1 MSDSEPN
8 QPEADVTET
17 AGVADEPANLKK
29 SDLKTD
35 GYRLAGV
42 SPVFLF
48 IEVAKKSIFP
58 LVATFLGTSG
68 GLQDRIFIG
77 IAVFFSLFSIIQ
89 YWFFHY
95 WLEEDRLVVKS
106 GIFFKSLRQVPYE
119 RIQNITTERG
129 ILHKLMN
136 VTTLQL
142 ESASGQKPE
151 ALIRVISNE
160 QAEYVHRFIA
170 DKSSYIE
177 QPDDNPDS
185 DESAAKP
192 EQSALFHMPP
202 KQVLRRGIIS
212 LKALLPIGILF
223 SFLFQNDALRE
234 QVTGFLMQFIGG
246 LHMELWTWQTWA
258 LYSGLWLIA
267 GIFVLLAI
275 SVVIAFLQFY
285 DFTLHKKGDRL
296 HIRTGLLTNR
306 QATVPIKRIQLIRI
320 QQSPLHKL
328 FGQVSIKME
337 TAGGVSE
344 NNAMSMHW
352 LAPLIPKNKVAEFLG
367 EIQPEMCW
375 PDIQW
380 QPIEPIARRRMF
392 KKMLLLLLVMMVPVA
407 FWLGWAALLMLVLVP
422 YCWWYAGRYVAV
434 AAYTRNR
441 QLVGSRLG
449 VFFHRL
455 QFVDIHK
462 IQNISWHQSPFD
474 RRYDMARLT
483 IDTAGSSQVSQPVQ
497 LFYVYDQ
504 SIQPIYDSLTRQVAD
519 SRFVW

>member
-1 MSDSEPN
+1 MSESEINKPDLN
-8 QPEADVTET
+8 K
-17 AGVADEPANLKK
+17 VAQGNAESEDLKK
-29 SDLKTD
+29 SDLKTQ

-106 GIFFKSLRQVPYE
+106 GILFKSLRQVPYE
-119 RIQNITTERG
+119 RIQNITTERS
-129 ILHKLMN
+129 ILHKLLN

-151 ALIRVISNE
+151 ALIRVISDE
-160 QAEYVHRFIA
+160 QANYVHRFIA
-170 DKSSYIE
+170 DKSSHIE
-177 QPDDNPDS
+177 QI
-185 DESAAKP
+185 DEQADTADGP
-192 EQSALFHMPP
+192 AQTAQGALFYMPP
-202 KQVLRRGIIS
+202 SQVLRRGVIS

-223 SFLFQNDALRE
+223 SFLFQNDALRS
-234 QVTGFLMQFIGG
+234 QVTNFLMQFIGG

-258 LYSGLWLIA
+258 LYGGLWLIA

-275 SVVIAFLQFY
+275 SIAIAFLQFY
-285 DFTLHKKGDRL
+285 DFTLDKKGDRL

-320 QQSPLHKL
+320 KQSPLHKL

-352 LAPLIPKNKVAEFLG
+352 LAPLIAKNKVAEFLD

-375 PDIQW
+375 QDIEW

-392 KKMLLLLLVMMVPVA
+392 KKMLLLLLVLMVPAA
-407 FWLGWAALLMLVLVP
+407 FWLGWIALFMLLLVP

-434 AAYTRNR
+434 AAYTHNE
-441 QLVGSRLG
+441 QMVGSRLG
-449 VFFHRL
+449 VFFHHL
-455 QFVDIHK
+455 QFVGIQK
-462 IQNISWHQSPFD
+462 IQNISWRQSPFD

-483 IDTAGSSQVSQPVQ
+483 VDTAGSSQVSQPVQ
-497 LFYVYDQ
+497 LFYVYDK
-504 SIQPIYDSLTRQVAD
+504 SIQPIYTSLTRQVAD